1 MLNLK
6 EYRKTQR
13 VLAALVFFVLS
24 CQAAYGQ
31 GATEATKLRILL
43 VIDTHGENAA
53 NLGLTHD
60 RDNLRVAM
68 EKVLKGQG
76 LPYTLTVLQGN
87 DATPQKVLNYYETL
101 QTRATESL
109 FFYYTGHGC
118 FVPGKGQV
126 LTTKH
131 GSLERS
137 QLREAMMKHKPKL
150 AVILT
155 DCCSSGTSETTP
167 VAKEG
172 QALPKTAVQL
182 PKGSGSVLRD
192 LLFRHEGLVVISAAK
207 IGDEGFAGKREGS
220 YFTVALVKIL
230 QAPVNQFDKNHNGL
244 VEWRE
249 FFPKL
254 RQETQRTAESN
265 RHQQVPQAFYLAQKF
280 AS

>member
-6 EYRKTQR
+6 ESRLTQR
-13 VLAALVFFVLS
+13 VLAALVFIVFS

-31 GATEATKLRILL
+31 GVTEATKLRILL
-43 VIDTHGENAA
+43 VIDTHGDNAA
-53 NLGLTHD
+53 NLGFDLD
-60 RDNLRVAM
+60 RDHLRNVM
-68 EKVLKGQG
+68 ETELKKQG
-76 LPYTLTVLQGN
+76 LRYTLTVLQGN
-87 DATPQKVLNYYETL
+87 DATPQKVLRYYESL
-101 QTRATESL
+101 KSNSSEAL

-126 LTTKH
+126 LGMKH
-131 GSLERS
+131 GSLSRS
-137 QLREAMMKHKPKL
+137 QLREAMMKHNPKL

-155 DCCSSGTSETTP
+155 DCCSSGVPESTP

-172 QALPKTAVQL
+172 KAMPKTEVAL

-192 LLFRHEGLVVISAAK
+192 LLFRHEGLVVITAAK
-207 IGDEGFAGKREGS
+207 IGEFGWATKKQGS
-220 YFTVALVKIL
+220 YFGGALVKLL
-230 QAPVNQFDKNHNGL
+230 QAPVAQFDRNHNGL

-254 RQETQRTAESN
+254 RQQTQQAADAAHHT
-265 RHQQVPQAFYLAQKF
+265 QIPQAFYLGQKF